1 MLEAFIYEISIWIC
15 LQTYYAIKAPYFLKF
30 WNNNIN
36 RTCYPSL
43 SFINA
48 LLLRSRVSLVR
59 VRRRWL
65 LVFNL
70 NLVLIQ
76 YLQSITTSVTL
87 GININLFFFK
97 IFNPEVLKWLASLQR
112 DVVRVEI
119 HWLGEL
125 CIIVN
130 TAEASSVS
138 ILIDEVTCLWS

>member
-1 MLEAFIYEISIWIC
+1 M
-15 LQTYYAIKAPYFLKF
+15 
-30 WNNNIN
+30 N

-76 YLQSITTSVTL
+76 YFQSITTSVTL
-87 GININLFFFK
+87 GININLNILTLFFFK
-97 IFNPEVLKWLASLQR
+97 IFNPEVLK
-112 DVVRVEI
+112 
-119 HWLGEL
+119 
-125 CIIVN
+125 
-130 TAEASSVS
+130 
-138 ILIDEVTCLWS
+138 